1 MCVGDS
7 MELNVKL
14 EVFEGPLDLLLH
26 LLDKNKVDIY
36 DIPIVEITNQ
46 YMEYMTAM
54 KEEALEVTSEFLVMA
69 ATLLDVKSRMLLP
82 KSGSEETEEEEDPR
96 ADLVRQLLE
105 YKLYKYMADQ
115 LREQQSL
122 AKLHFYHSPSIPK
135 EVRACE
141 PLADPNQLIQE
152 SGVDLNRLYE
162 VFQEALLR
170 QERRID
176 PIRAKFGN
184 IKREEVSVDDRIG
197 DLRKFAR
204 TKKYFSFGSLLRGAK
219 SRTELVV
226 TFLAILEM
234 MKAGN
239 IVVSQRESFGEIEI
253 ESRLAEEQEDD
264 GEE

>member
-1 MCVGDS
+1 

-14 EVFEGPLDLLLH
+14 ETFEGPLDLLLH

-36 DIPIVEITNQ
+36 DIPIVEITRQ
-46 YMEYMTAM
+46 YMEYMEAM
-54 KEEALEVTSEFLVMA
+54 KEESLDVTSEFLVMA
-69 ATLLDVKSRMLLP
+69 ATLLDIKSRMLLP
-82 KSGSEETEEEEDPR
+82 RSDGEEAQEEEDPR

-115 LREQQSL
+115 LRDQQS
-122 AKLHFYHSPSIPK
+122 AARLHFYHRALIPK
-135 EVRACE
+135 EVRAYE
-141 PLADPNQLIQE
+141 PPVDPNQLIEE

-184 IKREEVSVDDRIG
+184 IKREEVSVDDRID

-204 TKKYFSFGSLLRGAK
+204 TRKRFSFRSLLQGAK

-239 IVVSQRESFGEIEI
+239 IVVSQEESFGEIEI
-253 ESRLAEEQEDD
+253 ESRLTEE
-264 GEE
+264 

>member
-1 MCVGDS
+1 

-14 EVFEGPLDLLLH
+14 ETFEGPLDLLLH

-36 DIPIVEITNQ
+36 DIPIVEITRQ
-46 YMEYMTAM
+46 YMEYMEAM
-54 KEEALEVTSEFLVMA
+54 KEESLDVTSEFLVMA
-69 ATLLDVKSRMLLP
+69 ATLLDIKSRMLLP
-82 KSGSEETEEEEDPR
+82 RSDGEEAQEEEDPR

-115 LREQQSL
+115 LRDQ
-122 AKLHFYHSPSIPK
+122 
-135 EVRACE
+135 
-141 PLADPNQLIQE
+141 NQLIEE

-184 IKREEVSVDDRIG
+184 IKREEVSVDDRID

-204 TKKYFSFGSLLRGAK
+204 TRKRFSFRSLLQGAK

-239 IVVSQRESFGEIEI
+239 IVVSQEESFGEIEI
-253 ESRLAEEQEDD
+253 ESRLTEE
-264 GEE
+264 

>member
-1 MCVGDS
+1 

-14 EVFEGPLDLLLH
+14 ETFEGPLDLLLH

-36 DIPIVEITNQ
+36 DIPIVEITRQ
-46 YMEYMTAM
+46 YMEYMEAM
-54 KEEALEVTSEFLVMA
+54 KEESLDVTSEFLVMA
-69 ATLLDVKSRMLLP
+69 ATLLDIKSRMLLP
-82 KSGSEETEEEEDPR
+82 KSDGEDPR

-115 LREQQSL
+115 LRDQQS
-122 AKLHFYHSPSIPK
+122 AARLHFYHRASIPK
-135 EVRACE
+135 EVRAYE
-141 PLADPNQLIQE
+141 PPVDPNQLIEE

-184 IKREEVSVDDRIG
+184 IKREEVSVDDRID
-197 DLRKFAR
+197 DLRKIAR
-204 TKKYFSFGSLLRGAK
+204 TRKRFSFRSLLQGAK

-239 IVVSQRESFGEIEI
+239 IVVSQEESFGEIEI
-253 ESRLAEEQEDD
+253 ESRLTEE
-264 GEE
+264 